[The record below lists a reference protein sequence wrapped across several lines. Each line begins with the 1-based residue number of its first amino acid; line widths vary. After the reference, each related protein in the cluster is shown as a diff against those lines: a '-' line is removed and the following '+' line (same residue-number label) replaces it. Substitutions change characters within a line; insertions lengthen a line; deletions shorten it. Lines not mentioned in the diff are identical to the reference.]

1 VTRPST
7 YTQTRYLEA
16 KRTVDDRALHRPTL
30 DALGRALDG
39 RAEPIRIVE
48 AGCGTGSMLRR
59 LLAWDVLSD
68 AVAYHGFDLDPA
80 AVERAAT
87 ALTAWG
93 EAAGY
98 TVDEETAGDALETT
112 AGEAEA
118 TTVALTDEDGATVR
132 ATFAVDDVV
141 ARARR
146 LDATYDL
153 LVGCAVF
160 DLLNLEDALEPLA
173 SLVPGGL
180 VYAPITFD
188 GETFFRSVATDGDAP
203 VVRRERERA
212 VIAAYHETMDAPTRP
227 GGSRAGRELLEAVPA
242 AGCRVR
248 AAGAAGWL
256 VTPPYPGD
264 EAYFLHHLIDG
275 IESAVVDARR
285 AAAGT
290 DRLAREAVRTWAD
303 RRHRAVSTETLAYGA
318 HNLDV
323 LAAVPDA

>member
-1 VTRPST
+1 MTRPST

-16 KRTVDDRALHRPTL
+16 KRTVDDRALHRPTIDSL
-30 DALGRALDG
+30 RRALTGDSG
-39 RAEPIRIVE
+39 PIRIVE

-59 LLAWDVLSD
+59 LLAWDVLPD
-68 AVAYHGFDLDPA
+68 TVVYHGFDLDPA
-80 AVERAAT
+80 VVDSAT
-87 ALTAWG
+87 TELLTWG

-98 TVDEETAGDALETT
+98 TVDRVTATEEFETT
-112 AGEAEA
+112 AGEVGG
-118 TTVALTDEDGATVR
+118 TTIALSANDGTTVR
-132 ATFAVDDVV
+132 ATFAVGDAVE
-141 ARARR
+141 RGRQ

-160 DLLNLEDALEPLA
+160 DLLDLEEAIEPLA

-188 GETFFRSVATDGDAP
+188 GETFFRSAATDDAP
-203 VVRRERERA
+203 TVRPERERA
-212 VIAAYHETMDAPTRP
+212 VVTAYHESMDAPTRP
-227 GGSRAGRELLEAVPA
+227 GGSRTGRELLSALPA
-242 AGCRVR
+242 AGCGIR

-275 IESAVVDARR
+275 IESAVVDAQRTTG
-285 AAAGT
+285 GT
-290 DRLAREAVRTWAD
+290 TQLAREAVQTWGD
-303 RRHRAVSTETLAYGA
+303 RRHRAVSAETLVYGA

-323 LAAVPDA
+323 LAAVPDS

>member
-1 VTRPST
+1 MTRPST

-30 DALGRALDG
+30 DALERALDG
-39 RAEPIRIVE
+39 RATPIRIVE
-48 AGCGTGSMLRR
+48 VGCGTGSMLRR
-59 LLAWDVLSD
+59 LLAWDVLPD
-68 AVAYHGFDLDPA
+68 AVVYHGFDLDPA
-80 AVERAAT
+80 AVERAT
-87 ALTAWG
+87 TELTAWG
-93 EAAGY
+93 EATGY
-98 TVDEETAGDALETT
+98 TVDEGTATEASEPT
-112 AGEAEA
+112 ADEGEA
-118 TTVALTDEDGATVR
+118 TTVVLTDEGTTVR
-132 ATFAVDDVV
+132 ATFVVDDAV

-160 DLLNLEDALEPLA
+160 DILDLEDAFEPLA

-188 GETFFRSVATDGDAP
+188 GETFFRSVATDGGAP
-203 VVRRERERA
+203 TVRQERERA
-212 VIAAYHETMDAPTRP
+212 VIAAYHDTMDEPTRP
-227 GGSRAGRELLEAVPA
+227 GGSRAGRELLEAAPA
-242 AGCRVR
+242 VGCRVR

-256 VTPPYPGD
+256 VTPPYPDD

-275 IESAVVDARR
+275 IESAVVDAQHTVDK
-285 AAAGT
+285 AGGLT
-290 DRLAREAVRTWAD
+290 REAVSTWAD
-303 RRHRAVSTETLAYGA
+303 RRHRAVSAGTLAYGA

>member
-1 VTRPST
+1 MTRPST

-16 KRTVDDRALHRPTL
+16 KRTVDDRALDRPTL

-68 AVAYHGFDLDPA
+68 AVAYHGFDLDSA

-160 DLLNLEDALEPLA
+160 DLLDLEEAIEPLA

-188 GETFFRSVATDGDAP
+188 GETFFRSAATDDAP
-203 VVRRERERA
+203 TVRPERERA
-212 VIAAYHETMDAPTRP
+212 VVTAYHESMDAPTRP
-227 GGSRAGRELLEAVPA
+227 GGSRTGRELLSALPA
-242 AGCRVR
+242 AGCGIR

-275 IESAVVDARR
+275 IESAVVDAQRTTG
-285 AAAGT
+285 GT
-290 DRLAREAVRTWAD
+290 TQLAREAVQTWAD
-303 RRHRAVSTETLAYGA
+303 RRHRAVSAETLVYGA

-323 LAAVPDA
+323 LAAVPDS

>member
-1 VTRPST
+1 MTRPST

-30 DALGRALDG
+30 DAIEQTLDDRATPTRL
-39 RAEPIRIVE
+39 VE
-48 AGCGTGSMLRR
+48 VGCGTGAMLRR
-59 LLAWDVLSD
+59 LLAWNVLSD
-68 AVAYHGFDLDPA
+68 TVVYHGFDLDPA

-87 ALTAWG
+87 ALSAWG
-93 EAAGY
+93 AAAGY
-98 TVDEETAGDALETT
+98 AVDEGAMSEAPEVTGD
-112 AGEAEA
+112 EAEG
-118 TTVALTDEDGATVR
+118 TTVTLTDDRTTVR
-132 ATFAVDDVV
+132 ATFAVGDAV
-141 ARARR
+141 AQAHR
-146 LDATYDL
+146 LDPTYHL

-160 DLLNLEDALEPLA
+160 DLLTLEDALEPLV

-188 GETFFRSVATDGDAP
+188 GETFFRSVASDGDP
-203 VVRRERERA
+203 PTVRQERERA
-212 VIAAYHETMDAPTRP
+212 VIAAYHETMDAPSRP
-227 GGSRAGRELLEAVPA
+227 GGSRTGRTLLEAFPA

-256 VTPPYPGD
+256 VTPPYPDD

-275 IESAVVDARR
+275 IESAVIDAR
-285 AAAGT
+285 AAVDVPEGLT
-290 DRLAREAVRTWAD
+290 REAVRTWAD
-303 RRHRAVSTETLAYGA
+303 RRHRAVSAEALAYGA

>member
-1 VTRPST
+1 MTRPST

-30 DALGRALDG
+30 DSLRRALTGDSG
-39 RAEPIRIVE
+39 PIRIVE

-59 LLAWDVLSD
+59 LLAWDVLPD
-68 AVAYHGFDLDPA
+68 TVVYHGFDLDPA
-80 AVERAAT
+80 VVDSAT
-87 ALTAWG
+87 TELLTWG

-98 TVDEETAGDALETT
+98 TVDRVTATEEFETT
-112 AGEAEA
+112 AGEVGGA
-118 TTVALTDEDGATVR
+118 TIALSANDGTTVR
-132 ATFAVDDVV
+132 ATFAVGDAVE
-141 ARARR
+141 RGRQ

-160 DLLNLEDALEPLA
+160 DLLDLEDALEPLA

-275 IESAVVDARR
+275 IESAVVDAQRTTG
-285 AAAGT
+285 GT
-290 DRLAREAVRTWAD
+290 TQLAREAVQTWAD
-303 RRHRAVSTETLAYGA
+303 RRHRAVSAETLVYGA

-323 LAAVPDA
+323 LAAVPDS

>member
-1 VTRPST
+1 MTRPST

-30 DALGRALDG
+30 DSLRRALTGDSG
-39 RAEPIRIVE
+39 PIRIVE

-59 LLAWDVLSD
+59 LLAWDVLPD
-68 AVAYHGFDLDPA
+68 TVVYHGFDLDPA
-80 AVERAAT
+80 VVDSAT
-87 ALTAWG
+87 TELLTWG

-98 TVDEETAGDALETT
+98 TVDRVTATEELETT
-112 AGEAEA
+112 AGEVGGA
-118 TTVALTDEDGATVR
+118 TIALSANDGTTVR
-132 ATFAVDDVV
+132 ATFAVGDAVE
-141 ARARR
+141 RGRQ

-160 DLLNLEDALEPLA
+160 DLLDLEEAIEPLA

-275 IESAVVDARR
+275 IESAVVDAQRTTG
-285 AAAGT
+285 GT
-290 DRLAREAVRTWAD
+290 TQLAREAVQTWAD
-303 RRHRAVSTETLAYGA
+303 RRHRAVSAETLVYGA

-323 LAAVPDA
+323 LAAVPDS

>member
-1 VTRPST
+1 MTRPST

-30 DALGRALDG
+30 DSLRRALTGDSG
-39 RAEPIRIVE
+39 PIRIVE

-59 LLAWDVLSD
+59 LLAWDVLPD
-68 AVAYHGFDLDPA
+68 TVVYHGFDLDPA
-80 AVERAAT
+80 VVDSAT
-87 ALTAWG
+87 TELLTWG

-98 TVDEETAGDALETT
+98 TVDRVTATEEFETT
-112 AGEAEA
+112 AGEVGGA
-118 TTVALTDEDGATVR
+118 TIALSANDGTTVR
-132 ATFAVDDVV
+132 ATFAVGDAVE
-141 ARARR
+141 RGRQ

-160 DLLNLEDALEPLA
+160 DLLDLEEAIEPLA

-275 IESAVVDARR
+275 IESAVVDAQR